1 MLPAVVECAS
11 WQDVVD
17 VVLYDEVEH
26 GIVTRCVDESNAVV
40 VEIDL
45 MQTAIVGYADRMK
58 VRVRPHP
65 WAWNI
70 AKAIHGHAS
79 VEEELFEGDKPVKVA
94 VEQRGWSCSYKVAI
108 DWD

>member
-11 WQDVVD
+11 WHDVVD

-26 GIVTRCVDESNAVV
+26 GIVTRCVDELNAVV

-79 VEEELFEGDKPVKVA
+79 VEEDLFEGEKPVKA
-94 VEQRGWSCSYKVAI
+94 EVEQRGWSCSYKVAI
-108 DWD
+108 DWE